1 MIKLKINGKP
11 IEAEPGATV
20 LETAKAQGIYIP
32 NLCAAKGLAPYGGCR
47 LCLIE
52 IKGRRGFVPACCTYV
67 EDGLDIQS
75 DTPEL
80 RKHRRLTLEL
90 ILSEHP
96 HACLICS
103 EKKNC
108 DDYKST
114 IRKVGEVTGCV
125 LCPNNGH
132 CDLQDVVEAVK
143 IDLVRLPASYRDLEI
158 VREDPFF
165 DRNYNLCILCGRC
178 VRVCGEVRGASAV
191 SFVFRG
197 SRAVV
202 GTAFD
207 RPLLD
212 SGCQF
217 CGACVDVCPTGAL
230 TERATRGEA
239 LPDGKRETICPF
251 CSVGCALEVDLRKG
265 RIIGSVPKEGEAVN
279 NGQAC
284 VKGRFLIRDVVYSRR
299 RILRPMI
306 RRRGELLEAG
316 WEDALD
322 EVALRLA
329 PYREGGLGFVGS
341 AQASLEDQYIAQQ
354 FAAKVFQTNA
364 AADSLQRSAFWA
376 GLRELE
382 KPGLESE
389 YNFDLSRISESG
401 LVLVAGANIAVL
413 QPILWLE
420 ILKAIRRGARFIS
433 IGFDLSSADR
443 YAAQTLPV
451 KAGTESFIFNSLALR
466 LAEFAGED
474 KLSLPGFESLK
485 SSLEVLGGNAA
496 LESAGIHD
504 DDLRAAALLLFD
516 NRPAVFLAG
525 PGLAAGPTARAS
537 MQALWNLALM
547 CGARLIPLA
556 VENNERGA
564 FELWRRLPGTS
575 NTEASI
581 LKETGAGK
589 LKALYLAGDFPPF
602 AEKRAE
608 FTVVQ
613 ACFRNDLSDEADAV
627 FPATTFAETE
637 GHYVNGQGRIQRA
650 DKLIDPLGDARPDW
664 WILCRLAQ
672 KIGASGFDFKGS
684 AEIAA
689 ALARDYPAFAEIV
702 HRPHKKG
709 KAVYVLEEKRG
720 PQGFIPADHGTETVG
735 GSDIGTD
742 SSSLGWN
749 PDRYRGLDL
758 CLESRGLKMLRER
771 TMLRAGHREAGRE
784 NQNG

>member
-1 MIKLKINGKP
+1 MIKLKINGKTL
-11 IEAEPGATV
+11 EAEPGTTV
-20 LETAKAQGIYIP
+20 LETAKSHGISIP
-32 NLCAAKGLAPYGGCR
+32 SLCASKGLAPYGGCR

-80 RKHRRLTLEL
+80 QKHRRLTLEL

-143 IDLVRLPASYRDLEI
+143 IDLVSLPASYRELEI
-158 VREDPFF
+158 HREDPFF

-178 VRVCGEVRGASAV
+178 VRVCGEVRGASAI

-230 TERATRGEA
+230 AERATRGEI
-239 LPDGKRETICPF
+239 LPDDRRETICPF

-265 RIIGSVPKEGEAVN
+265 RIINSVPKEGESIN

-284 VKGRFLIRDVVYSRR
+284 VKGRFLLRDVVYSPR
-299 RILRPMI
+299 RIIRPMI
-306 RRRGELLEAG
+306 RRRGELQEVG
-316 WEDALD
+316 WEEALD
-322 EVALRLA
+322 EVARRLA
-329 PYREGGLGFVGS
+329 PYREGGVGFVGS
-341 AQASLEDQYIAQQ
+341 SQVSLEDQYIAQQ
-354 FAAKVFQTNA
+354 FAAKVFQANA
-364 AADSLQRSAFWA
+364 AVDSLHRSAFWA
-376 GLRELE
+376 GHPELE
-382 KPGLESE
+382 RPAFEFE
-389 YNFDLSRISESG
+389 YNFDLSGVSGSG
-401 LVLVAGANIAVL
+401 LVLLAGADIIVS

-420 ILKAIRRGARFIS
+420 ILKALRRGARLVTVGPIS
-433 IGFDLSSADR
+433 SAADR
-443 YAAQTLPV
+443 YAAFSFRV
-451 KAGTESFIFNSLALR
+451 KEGTESSVFNSLALQ
-466 LAEFAGED
+466 LAEHAGED
-474 KLSLPGFESLK
+474 KLGIPGFASLMSSLQDFRGGAALK
-485 SSLEVLGGNAA
+485 STGILE
-496 LESAGIHD
+496 
-504 DDLRAAALLLFD
+504 DDLRGAALLLLESW
-516 NRPAVFLAG
+516 PAVFLAG
-525 PGLAAGPTARAS
+525 PGVASGPGAGAN
-537 MQALWNLALM
+537 MQALWNLALL
-547 CGARLIPLA
+547 GEARLIPLA

-564 FELWRRLPGTS
+564 FELWRRLPGS
-575 NTEASI
+575 ANYRNQILEEA
-581 LKETGAGK
+581 GAGR
-589 LKALYLAGDFPPF
+589 LKALYLAGDFPAWP
-602 AEKRAE
+602 EKRVD
-608 FTVVQ
+608 FMVVQ
-613 ACFRNDLSDEADAV
+613 ACFRNEHLNRADAV

-672 KIGASGFDFKGS
+672 KLGVSRFDFKGP
-684 AEIAA
+684 AEIAGE
-689 ALARDYPAFAEIV
+689 LARAFPAFGEIA

-709 KAVYVLEEKRG
+709 KAVFVLEDRKG
-720 PQGFIPADHGTETVG
+720 PPGFLPIAGGAETVG
-735 GSDIGTD
+735 GSDVGAH
-742 SSSLGWN
+742 SSLLDWN

-758 CLESRGLKMLRER
+758 RQESRGLNMLRER
-771 TMLRAGHREAGRE
+771 TMRLTGNREGGRE
-784 NQNG
+784 DRHG